1 MSQGA
6 EKIKKCPA
14 CQREFAGG
22 PAVCQFDGTLLISV
36 IRDQFIGTKVA
47 DKYEVISEIGRGGMS
62 IVYKARHE
70 LMDRTVAIKMLQAG
84 LVNDQTSIK
93 RFQQEAQAASC
104 LTHPNVITVY
114 DYGLVPSGQPYLVMD
129 YLTGESLSEV
139 VLRDGYVVPLRAVTI
154 FIQACDALEHAHQ
167 KGVLHR
173 DLKCGNIMLTDVEGQ
188 KDVVKV
194 VDFGIAKLMPS
205 SGKQQQNLTQTGE
218 VFGSPIYMS
227 PEQCMGEQLDARS
240 DIYSM
245 GCMLYESLTGQPPLM
260 GDTIIDTMQMH
271 VGTAAPPFAKM
282 RPGLN
287 IPQILED
294 VCLKALQKKPADR
307 FVSMAAFRD
316 ALINA
321 AMRIGTGN
329 VEEDSPRFTPRST
342 RQGILE
348 ARPQPQQPQQT
359 QQPYPSQ
366 PGQPAQNFSGASGPT
381 SASSSKQNP
390 LPNPFLSNPQAPN
403 SGTFG
408 VTQSGQSATGSS
420 QSLFGEAPAGKPL
433 PSPRVTGRND
443 SIVKKMA
450 DEAAES
456 RPAKRINANYTVS
469 DSDRANDIG
478 AATSNN
484 RAIRKQPKNQI
495 ADVEVKRPGKREV
508 RSDIREKTEPR
519 NSRDRNRSK
528 KESEFA
534 PEPAQPKLSKKG
546 LIIIISLML
555 VGLILAGVFF
565 FMSGGH

>member
-1 MSQGA
+1 VNQERPSGA
-6 EKIKKCPA
+6 DKIKKCPA

-22 PAVCQFDGTLLISV
+22 LAVCQVDGTLLISV
-36 IRDQFIGTKVA
+36 LRDQFIGTKVA
-47 DKYEVISEIGRGGMS
+47 DKYEVLSEIGRGGMS

-129 YLTGESLSEV
+129 CLMGESLSEV
-139 VLRDGYVVPLRAVTI
+139 VLRDGFVAPLRAVTI
-154 FIQACDALEHAHQ
+154 FVQACDALEHAHQ

-173 DLKCGNIMLTDVEGQ
+173 DLKCGNIMLTEVEGQ
-188 KDVVKV
+188 KDIVKV

-245 GCMLYESLTGQPPLM
+245 GCMLYETLTGQPPLM

-271 VGTAAPPFAKM
+271 VATKPLPFVKM

-287 IPQILED
+287 IPQVLED
-294 VCLKALQKKPADR
+294 VCMKALEKQPADR

-321 AMRIGTGN
+321 AMRIGGQGET
-329 VEEDSPRFTPRST
+329 EDDSPRFTPRNT

-348 ARPQPQQPQQT
+348 PRVPPQN
-359 QQPYPSQ
+359 
-366 PGQPAQNFSGASGPT
+366 AAN
-381 SASSSKQNP
+381 SAKHNA
-390 LPNPFLSNPQAPN
+390 LPNPFISSPPN
-403 SGTFG
+403 SQNAGGTFG
-408 VTQSGQSATGSS
+408 VTQSNQSESS
-420 QSLFGEAPAGKPL
+420 GSLFGDAPSGKPA
-433 PSPRVTGRND
+433 SQPRATGRNE
-443 SIVKKMA
+443 SIPKKIA
-450 DEAAES
+450 DLDADT
-456 RPAKRINANYTVS
+456 RPAKRINANYTVN
-469 DSDRANDIG
+469 DSDRASELG
-478 AATSNN
+478 AATSNQ
-484 RAIRKQPKNQI
+484 RALRKQSKNPI
-495 ADVEVKRPGKREV
+495 ADVDVKKPGKREV
-508 RSDIREKTEPR
+508 RTDIREQKEPR
-519 NSRDRNRSK
+519 NSRERNRSK
-528 KESEFA
+528 KENEFA
-534 PEPAQPKLSKKG
+534 AAPAESKVSKKG
-546 LIIIISLML
+546 LIIIITMIV
-555 VGLILAGVFF
+555 VGLILAAVFF
-565 FMSGGH
+565 FMGGNH

>member
-1 MSQGA
+1 VNPERPSGV
-6 EKIKKCPA
+6 EKLKKCPA
-14 CQREFAGG
+14 CQREFTGWL
-22 PAVCQFDGTLLISV
+22 AVCQFDGTLLISV
-36 IRDQFIGTKVA
+36 VKDQFIGTRVA

-129 YLTGESLSEV
+129 CLSGESLSDV
-139 VLRDGYVVPLRAVTI
+139 VLRDGFVAPLRAITI
-154 FIQACDALEHAHQ
+154 FVQACDALEHAHQ

-173 DLKCGNIMLTDVEGQ
+173 DLKCGNIMLTEIEGQ

-245 GCMLYESLTGQPPLM
+245 GTMLYEALTGQPPLM

-271 VGTAAPPFAKM
+271 VATKPPGFAKM

-287 IPQILED
+287 IPQALEE
-294 VCLKALQKKPADR
+294 VCMKALEKKPSDR
-307 FVSMAAFRD
+307 FASMAAFRD

-321 AMRIGTGN
+321 AMRIGGQA
-329 VEEDSPRFTPRST
+329 ESEDESPRFSPRNT

-348 ARPQPQQPQQT
+348 PRVPPPNA
-359 QQPYPSQ
+359 
-366 PGQPAQNFSGASGPT
+366 AAS
-381 SASSSKQNP
+381 AKHNA
-390 LPNPFLSNPQAPN
+390 LPNPFISSQSSQSSQSSPQNAG
-403 SGTFG
+403 GTFG
-408 VTQSGQSATGSS
+408 VSQSNQNSGESTG
-420 QSLFGEAPAGKPL
+420 SLFGDAPTNKQAPL
-433 PSPRVTGRND
+433 PRATSRNE
-443 SIVKKMA
+443 SIPKKIA
-450 DEAAES
+450 DADAA
-456 RPAKRINANYTVS
+456 PAKRINANYTVN
-469 DSDRANDIG
+469 DSDRAADLG
-478 AATSNN
+478 AATSSQ
-484 RAIRKQPKNQI
+484 RSLRKQAKNPI
-495 ADVEVKRPGKREV
+495 ADVDVKKPGRREV
-508 RSDIREKTEPR
+508 RTDIREQSEPR
-519 NSRDRNRSK
+519 NSRERNRSP
-528 KESEFA
+528 KEKEFA
-534 PEPAQPKLSKKG
+534 PAPAGSKVSKKG
-546 LIIIISLML
+546 LIIIIAMM
-555 VGLILAGVFF
+555 VIGLIIAAVFF
-565 FMSGGH
+565 FMGSNQ

>member
-1 MSQGA
+1 MNQERPSGA
-6 EKIKKCPA
+6 EKLKRCPA
-14 CQREFAGG
+14 CQREFTGG
-22 PAVCQFDGTLLISV
+22 LAVCQFDGTLLISV
-36 IRDQFIGTKVA
+36 MKDQFIGTKVA

-129 YLTGESLSEV
+129 YLSGESLSDI
-139 VLRDGYVVPLRAVTI
+139 VLRDGFVAPLRAITI
-154 FIQACDALEHAHQ
+154 FVQACDALEHAHQ

-173 DLKCGNIMLTDVEGQ
+173 DLKCGNIMLTEIEGQ

-245 GCMLYESLTGQPPLM
+245 GCMLYETLTGQPPLM

-271 VGTAAPPFAKM
+271 VTTQPPPFVKM

-287 IPQILED
+287 IPQALED
-294 VCLKALQKKPADR
+294 VCMKALEKKPADR

-321 AMRIGTGN
+321 AMRIGGQT
-329 VEEDSPRFTPRST
+329 EAEDESPRFSPRNT

-348 ARPQPQQPQQT
+348 PRVPPPNA
-359 QQPYPSQ
+359 
-366 PGQPAQNFSGASGPT
+366 AAS
-381 SASSSKQNP
+381 AKHNA
-390 LPNPFLSNPQAPN
+390 LPNPFISNPQNAG
-403 SGTFG
+403 GTFG
-408 VTQSGQSATGSS
+408 VTGQNAGESAG
-420 QSLFGEAPAGKPL
+420 SLFGDAPTTKPAPAA
-433 PSPRVTGRND
+433 RATGRNE
-443 SIVKKMA
+443 SIPKKI
-450 DEAAES
+450 AEDDT
-456 RPAKRINANYTVS
+456 RPAKRINANYTVN
-469 DSDRANDIG
+469 DSDRASELG
-478 AATSNN
+478 AATSNQ
-484 RAIRKQPKNQI
+484 RALRKQGKNPI
-495 ADVEVKRPGKREV
+495 ADVDVKKPGKREV
-508 RSDIREKTEPR
+508 RTDIREPKEPR
-519 NSRDRNRSK
+519 NSRDKNRSK
-528 KESEFA
+528 KENEFA
-534 PEPAQPKLSKKG
+534 SVPSQSKVNKKG
-546 LIIIISLML
+546 LIIIIAMI
-555 VGLILAGVFF
+555 VIGVIIAAVFF
-565 FMSGGH
+565 FVGGNH